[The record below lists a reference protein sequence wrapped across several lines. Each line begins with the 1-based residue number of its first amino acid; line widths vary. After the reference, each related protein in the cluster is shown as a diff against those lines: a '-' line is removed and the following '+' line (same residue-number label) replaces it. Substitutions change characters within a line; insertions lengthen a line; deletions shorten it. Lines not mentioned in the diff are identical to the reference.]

1 MTQQV
6 GEIIVI
12 IQSQEQE
19 AEDQQDIA
27 KHGKQIIYTTW
38 PEMCTTG
45 QWKPTAPTTGVL
57 GEVTA
62 TVTAMVT
69 ATQQAT
75 ATTATS
81 IRPIASTSVAVVQY
95 FGCQVKF

>member
-6 GEIIVI
+6 GGIIII

-19 AEDQQDIA
+19 VEDQQDIA

-38 PEMCTTG
+38 PETCTTG
-45 QWKPTAPTTGVL
+45 RERPTAPTTGVL
-57 GEVTA
+57 GAAATTA
-62 TVTAMVT
+62 LASTN
-69 ATQQAT
+69 QQAT
-75 ATTATS
+75 ATAS
-81 IRPIASTSVAVVQY
+81 LRPLAPSAMDAVQH